1 LTVCQ
6 SKNNSSGTGRTFEEP
21 INILSRN
28 VDHYQSTLRNIPEDL
43 NSHFIMAEV
52 KSRKTFLAVPAI
64 KAYEGVQV
72 YLQTQI
78 LILAIS
84 WLGTPLHA
92 LSALP
97 GRGGGG
103 RGGTLQK

>member
-1 LTVCQ
+1 
-6 SKNNSSGTGRTFEEP
+6 
-21 INILSRN
+21 
-28 VDHYQSTLRNIPEDL
+28 
-43 NSHFIMAEV
+43 MAEV

-84 WLGTPLHA
+84 
-92 LSALP
+92 
-97 GRGGGG
+97 
-103 RGGTLQK
+103 